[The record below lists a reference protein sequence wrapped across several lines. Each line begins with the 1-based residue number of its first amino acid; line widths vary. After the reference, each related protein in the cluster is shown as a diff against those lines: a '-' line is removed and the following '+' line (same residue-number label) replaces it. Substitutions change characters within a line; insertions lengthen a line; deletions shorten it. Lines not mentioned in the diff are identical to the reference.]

1 MARLRHMIKKER
13 GLCLSLYMVNY
24 FMEIKEGTQIIFKG
38 QWWIVEKIIENEVA
52 VIVDQ
57 EGDEQVIFINQI
69 DTILPSFS

>member
-1 MARLRHMIKKER
+1 MIKKEK
-13 GLCLSLYMVNY
+13 GLCLSFYVVNY

-38 QWWIVEKIIENEVA
+38 QWWIVEKIIENEA

-69 DTILPSFS
+69 DTILPSFSWQKA

>member
-1 MARLRHMIKKER
+1 MIKKEK
-13 GLCLSLYMVNY
+13 GLCLSFYVVNY

-38 QWWIVEKIIENEVA
+38 EWWIVEKIIENEA

>member
-13 GLCLSLYMVNY
+13 GLCLSLYVVNY

-38 QWWIVEKIIENEVA
+38 QWWIVEKIIENEA

>member
-1 MARLRHMIKKER
+1 MARLRHMIKKEK

-38 QWWIVEKIIENEVA
+38 EWWIVEKIIENEA

>member
-1 MARLRHMIKKER
+1 
-13 GLCLSLYMVNY
+13 
-24 FMEIKEGTQIIFKG
+24 MEIKEGTQIIFKG
-38 QWWIVEKIIENEVA
+38 QWWIVEKIIENQA

>member
-38 QWWIVEKIIENEVA
+38 QWWIVEKIIENQA

>member
-1 MARLRHMIKKER
+1 MARLRHMIKKEK
-13 GLCLSLYMVNY
+13 GLCLSFYVVNY

>member
-1 MARLRHMIKKER
+1 MARLRHMIKKEK
-13 GLCLSLYMVNY
+13 GLCLSLYVVNY

-38 QWWIVEKIIENEVA
+38 QWWIVEKIIENEA

>member
-1 MARLRHMIKKER
+1 MARLRHMIKKEK
-13 GLCLSLYMVNY
+13 GLCLSLYVVNY

-38 QWWIVEKIIENEVA
+38 QWWIVEQIIENEA

>member
-1 MARLRHMIKKER
+1 MARLRHMIKKEK
-13 GLCLSLYMVNY
+13 GLCLSFYVVNY

-38 QWWIVEKIIENEVA
+38 QWWIVEKIIENEA

>member
-1 MARLRHMIKKER
+1 MARLRHMIKKEK
-13 GLCLSLYMVNY
+13 GLCLSFYVVNY

-38 QWWIVEKIIENEVA
+38 QWWIVEKIIENQA

>member
-1 MARLRHMIKKER
+1 MARLRHMIKKEK
-13 GLCLSLYMVNY
+13 GLCLSFYVVNY

-38 QWWIVEKIIENEVA
+38 EWWIVEKIIENEA

>member
-1 MARLRHMIKKER
+1 MIKKEK
-13 GLCLSLYMVNY
+13 GLCLSFYVVNY

-38 QWWIVEKIIENEVA
+38 QWWIVEKIIENEA

-69 DTILPSFS
+69 DTILPYFS

>member
-1 MARLRHMIKKER
+1 MIKKEK
-13 GLCLSLYMVNY
+13 GLCLSFYVVNY

-38 QWWIVEKIIENEVA
+38 EWWIVEKIIENEA

-69 DTILPSFS
+69 DTILPSFSWQKA

>member
-1 MARLRHMIKKER
+1 MIKKEK
-13 GLCLSLYMVNY
+13 GLCLSFYVVNY

-38 QWWIVEKIIENEVA
+38 QWWIVEKIIENEA

>member
-38 QWWIVEKIIENEVA
+38 QWWIVEKIIENEA

>member
-1 MARLRHMIKKER
+1 MARLRHMIKKEK
-13 GLCLSLYMVNY
+13 GLCFSLYVVNF

-38 QWWIVEKIIENEVA
+38 EWWIVEKIIENEA
-52 VIVDQ
+52 FLVDQ

>member
-1 MARLRHMIKKER
+1 MARLRHMIKKEK

-38 QWWIVEKIIENEVA
+38 QWWIVEKIIENQA

>member
-1 MARLRHMIKKER
+1 MARLRHMIKKEKD
-13 GLCLSLYMVNY
+13 LCVSLYVVNY

-38 QWWIVEKIIENEVA
+38 QWWIVEKIIENEA

>member
-38 QWWIVEKIIENEVA
+38 EWWIVEKIIENEA